1 MDNSAD
7 ITEALVATPVEQVP
21 VPAAPIEEAP
31 HQGVRL
37 WSPVGVKLAATMF
50 LHHFALGSWI
60 VTLGSFVDE
69 NSGDGRMFAKG
80 FVGVV
85 YGAGPIGGMIA
96 PLITGFLAD
105 HFFATERIMLVLHVV
120 AAAALYAAVMVHNQ
134 WAFLAAMIGYFLCFS
149 PSFALTCSMTL
160 HHLER
165 PNRDFPVAR
174 AWSTV
179 GWIAGGLFVGW
190 FWPTFISGGQ
200 SIEKTTLPLQ
210 IGVAGEL
217 VMAVYALFLP
227 HTPPAKRGASQ
238 PADLISSS
246 HRIGLL
252 RDRKFL
258 MLMGLAVLAHV
269 PAQFY
274 NAYANVFFNW
284 TGMHQPAAKM
294 VLGQCTE
301 VACMVLLPM
310 VLMRVSAKT
319 AILAGLA
326 VWTLRYAALAAAPSA
341 PPSIQPLLLYG
352 AIAVHGIAFTF
363 VTISMQLEVDCCA
376 GRNNRATAQGLL
388 AVAMTGLGYFF
399 GSELAGLAEA
409 TWLAGPNSAEM
420 AVGWQ
425 KFWAAPAI
433 MSAVVFG
440 LIAWFLPQFSR
451 KSGRPTGGVLL
462 PLGEG

>member
-1 MDNSAD
+1 MDESHD
-7 ITEALVATPVEQVP
+7 ITEALAAAPVEQVP
-21 VPAAPIEEAP
+21 VPPAPFEEAP
-31 HQGVRL
+31 YPGVRL

-69 NSGDGRMFAKG
+69 NAGEGRMFTKG

-96 PLITGFLAD
+96 PLVTGFLAD
-105 HFFATERIMLVLHVV
+105 HFFATERIMLVLHLA
-120 AAAALYAAVMVHNQ
+120 AAAALYAAVTVHNQ

-174 AWSTV
+174 AWSTG

-200 SIEKTTLPLQ
+200 SIEKTTAPLM

-217 VMAVYALFLP
+217 ALAVYSLFLP
-227 HTPPAKRGASQ
+227 HTPPTKRRVGQAAERISGSQ
-238 PADLISSS
+238 TIDLF
-246 HRIGLL
+246 RDPKLL
-252 RDRKFL
+252 IL
-258 MLMGLAVLAHV
+258 IVLAVLAHV

-294 VLGQCTE
+294 VLGQCME
-301 VACMVLLPM
+301 VACMVLLPS
-310 VLMRVSAKT
+310 VLMRVSTKT
-319 AILAGLA
+319 AILIGMS
-326 VWTLRYAALAAAPSA
+326 VWGLRYLAMSAALGASSPARD
-341 PPSIQPLLLYG
+341 LLLYG
-352 AIAVHGIAFTF
+352 AIVVHGIAFTF

-376 GRNNRATAQGLL
+376 GRESRATAQGLIT
-388 AVAMTGLGYFF
+388 VAMTGLGYFL

-409 TWLAGPNSAEM
+409 AWLTGPNSANVV
-420 AVGWQ
+420 AGWE
-425 KFWAAPAI
+425 KFWAAPGI
-433 MSAVVFG
+433 MSALVFG
-440 LIAWFLPQFSR
+440 LIWAFLPQNR
-451 KSGRPTGGVLL
+451 RETAGK
-462 PLGEG
+462 